1 MFHSHKKFKISRIFF
16 IVNIRNGMKMK
27 QEDSTKELN
36 GSEKDARLLSD
47 YEDIINSGNLGRLNS
62 SDPNVMLKKLS
73 IPQFVGSYHLKNPIN
88 HGYKSIESLFEGS
101 TKLKYAK
108 SLKSIIF
115 NPLTI
120 FFIIIALAFNLLW
133 LFTLLF

>member
-1 MFHSHKKFKISRIFF
+1 
-16 IVNIRNGMKMK
+16 MK
-27 QEDSTKELN
+27 QEDSRNEIN
-36 GSEKDARLLSD
+36 GSEKDAQLLSD
-47 YEDIINSGNLGRLNS
+47 YEDIINRGNLGRLNA

-73 IPQFVGSYHLKNPIN
+73 MPQFVGSYHLKNPIN
-88 HGYKSIESLFEGS
+88 QGFKSIENLFKGS
-101 TKLKYAK
+101 SELKYTK

-120 FFIIIALAFNLLW
+120 VLIIITLVFNLFW

>member
-1 MFHSHKKFKISRIFF
+1 
-16 IVNIRNGMKMK
+16 MK
-27 QEDSTKELN
+27 QEDSTKENN
-36 GSEKDARLLSD
+36 GSEKDVQLLSD

-62 SDPNVMLKKLS
+62 SDPNLMLKKLS
-73 IPQFVGSYHLKNPIN
+73 KPQFLGSYHLKNPIN
-88 HGYKSIESLFEGS
+88 QGFKSIENLFEGS
-101 TKLKYAK
+101 SKLQYTK

-120 FFIIIALAFNLLW
+120 FFIVIALAFNLIW

>member
-1 MFHSHKKFKISRIFF
+1 
-16 IVNIRNGMKMK
+16 MK
-27 QEDSTKELN
+27 QDDSIKKID
-36 GSEKDARLLSD
+36 GSEKDAQILTD

-62 SDPNVMLKKLS
+62 SDPNVMLNKLS
-73 IPQFVGSYHLKNPIN
+73 TPRFVGSYHLKTPIN
-88 HGYKSIESLFEGS
+88 QGFKSIANLFEGQS
-101 TKLKYAK
+101 QLKYAK

-120 FFIIIALAFNLLW
+120 IFIIITLAFNLLW

>member
-1 MFHSHKKFKISRIFF
+1 
-16 IVNIRNGMKMK
+16 MK
-27 QEDSTKELN
+27 QEDSAKEIE

-47 YEDIINSGNLGRLNS
+47 YEDIINSGNLGRLNAG
-62 SDPNVMLKKLS
+62 DPNVMLKKLS

-88 HGYKSIESLFEGS
+88 QGFKSIENLFKGS
-101 TKLKYAK
+101 SELKYTK

-120 FFIIIALAFNLLW
+120 VLIVIALAFNLLW
-133 LFTLLF
+133 FFTLLF

>member
-1 MFHSHKKFKISRIFF
+1 
-16 IVNIRNGMKMK
+16 MKMK